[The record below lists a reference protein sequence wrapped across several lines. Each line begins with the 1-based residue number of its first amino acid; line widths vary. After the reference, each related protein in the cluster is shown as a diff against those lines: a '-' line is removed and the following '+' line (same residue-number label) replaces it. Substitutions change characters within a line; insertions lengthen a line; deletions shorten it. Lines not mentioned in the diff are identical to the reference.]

1 MEWHA
6 GYTLSQTIFTCM
18 YVHALTDFD
27 PDLVSREE
35 LRGVDNAQP
44 IELVTVILRASI
56 LGLLK
61 CCDLSWREFN
71 KGNVYDVRRPAHS
84 TYLPTSCLVLR
95 CAG

>member
-1 MEWHA
+1 MEWHT

-18 YVHALTDFD
+18 YVHALTDLH
-27 PDLVSREE
+27 PDIVSREK
-35 LRGVDNAQP
+35 LSDADHAPP
-44 IELVTVILRASI
+44 IELVTIILRASI